1 MGYMLDNNL
10 GYKWLLLSFGLPLI
24 IIVSH
29 QRQCYHFIIFMK
41 DLHKRV
47 CMGYMLDNNLGYKW
61 LLLSFGLP
69 LIIIVSW
76 SYVKKKY
83 KLNVTNFLYF

>member
-1 MGYMLDNNL
+1 
-10 GYKWLLLSFGLPLI
+10 
-24 IIVSH
+24 
-29 QRQCYHFIIFMK
+29 MK

-69 LIIIVSW
+69 LIIIVSE
-76 SYVKKKY
+76 Y
-83 KLNVTNFLYF
+83 